1 MNKKQ
6 RIMNLV
12 SANRLLHRQIGE
24 LRARVAHM
32 ERDKARS
39 AVGDFRKAYP
49 DMAWQGSSPPPAKD
63 VTYHAGPDGSRLV
76 GPERRYGGER
86 RQLSKRRQRV
96 TRSTDRRDMMG
107 DSVDRCGG
115 RRRNTYG
122 GRRKFIGQR
131 RQA

>member
-6 RIMNLV
+6 RIKNLV

-32 ERDKARS
+32 EREKARS

-49 DMAWQGSSPPPAKD
+49 DTAWHLSEPPPGD
-63 VTYHAGPDGSRLV
+63 VTYHTGPDGSRLM

-107 DSVDRCGG
+107 DSVDRYGG
-115 RRRNTYG
+115 RRCNTYG